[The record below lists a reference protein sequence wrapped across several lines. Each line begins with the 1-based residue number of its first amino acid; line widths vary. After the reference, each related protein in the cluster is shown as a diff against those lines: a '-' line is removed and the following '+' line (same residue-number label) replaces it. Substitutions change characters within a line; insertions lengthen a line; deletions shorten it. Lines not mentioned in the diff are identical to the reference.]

1 MTHHRKM
8 ANAIRAL
15 SMDAIQKAQSGHP
28 GAPLGMADIA
38 EVLWNEFLRHNPNNP
53 QWPDRDRFVLSNGHG
68 SMLLYALLHLTG
80 YDLSIEDIKN
90 FRQMGSRTPGHP
102 ERGMTPGVE
111 TTTGPLGQ
119 GLANA
124 VGMAMAERILAAHF
138 NRDKYDIVNH
148 FTYVFLGDGCLME
161 GISHEACSLA
171 GTLGL
176 GKLVAFYDDNQISID
191 GNVQGWFTDDTPAR
205 FEAYGWHVVRD
216 VDGHDA
222 KDIRRAILEARAV
235 NDHPSLLCCKTVIG
249 YGAPNVCGSE
259 HCHGSPLGDA
269 EVEATRK
276 NLDWPHPAFV
286 VPEPLQVGWDA
297 RERGNFFEKEWR
309 GKFQDYAATYP
320 EMAEEFTRRM
330 AGNLPDDFAQHAL
343 DLITA
348 TAKAGEKLATR
359 KASQK
364 AIEFFSPKLP
374 ELLGGSADLAASNLT
389 KWSGAKPLA
398 NTTWNGDYVY
408 YGVREFG
415 MAAIMNGMALHGGF
429 IPFGGT
435 FLVFSDYSRN
445 ALRMAAMMD
454 LRVIHVLTHDSIGVG
469 EDGPTHQPIEH
480 MASLRMIP
488 NLAVWR
494 PCDAVETAQAWIEA
508 LKNDSGP
515 TALILSRQG
524 LAHQERTAA
533 ALADIHRGGYVLQD
547 CEGQPD
553 AILMSSGSEVEVVT
567 KAADLLSGKGV
578 KVRVVS
584 MPCIQVFDAQDPE
597 YKRSVMPSEV
607 GVRLAVEAG
616 IPDSWHHLVGQAG
629 DVLGMR
635 RFGESAPG
643 DQLFAHFGFTPQL
656 VTRRLEELLNR

>member
-1 MTHHRKM
+1 MTNRRQF

-38 EVLWNEFLRHNPNNP
+38 EVLWNDFLRHNPGNP
-53 QWPDRDRFVLSNGHG
+53 QWADRDRFVLSNGHG
-68 SMLLYALLHLTG
+68 SILLYALLHLSG
-80 YDLSIEDIKN
+80 YDLDIEDIKN

-102 ERGMTPGVE
+102 ERGVTPGVE

-138 NRDKYDIVNH
+138 NTDEHDIVNH
-148 FTYVFLGDGCLME
+148 FTYVFLGDGCMME

-191 GNVQGWFTDDTPAR
+191 GNVQGWFADDTPAR
-205 FEAYGWHVVRD
+205 FEAYGWHVVRN
-216 VDGHDA
+216 VDGHNA
-222 KDIRRAILEARAV
+222 NDIRQAILEARAV

-259 HCHGSPLGDA
+259 HCHGSPLGEA

-286 VPEPLQVGWDA
+286 VPEQVKSGWDA
-297 RERGNFFEKEWR
+297 RERGKNMEKEWS
-309 GKFQDYAATYP
+309 GKFQNYAAQYP
-320 EMAEEFTRRM
+320 QLASEFTRRM
-330 AGNLPDDFAQHAL
+330 EGDLPDDFSQ
-343 DLITA
+343 TA
-348 TAKAGEKLATR
+348 RDFIAMTEAAGEKLATR

-364 AIEFFSPKLP
+364 TIEFFTPKLP

-389 KWSGAKPLA
+389 KWSRAKPVA
-398 NTTWNGDYVY
+398 RTTWNGDYVS

-415 MAAIMNGMALHGGF
+415 MAAIMNGITLHGGF

-445 ALRMAAMMD
+445 ALRMAAMMG

-469 EDGPTHQPIEH
+469 EDGPTHQPVEH
-480 MASLRMIP
+480 VASLRMIP
-488 NLAVWR
+488 NLRVWR

-508 LKNDSGP
+508 LQRDTGP

-524 LAHQERTAA
+524 LAHQKRTVEAMTN
-533 ALADIHRGGYVLQD
+533 IQRGGYVLQD
-547 CEGQPD
+547 CAGQPE
-553 AILMSSGSEVEVVT
+553 AILMSSGSEVEVAMQ
-567 KAADLLSGKGV
+567 AAGLLCAKGL

-584 MPCIQVFDAQDPE
+584 VPCIEVFDAQDQE
-597 YKRSVMPSEV
+597 YKRSVLPPEV

-616 IPDSWHHLVGQAG
+616 IPDSWRHLVGQAG
-629 DVLGMR
+629 DAMGMR
-635 RFGESAPG
+635 GFGESAPG
-643 DQLFAHFGFTPQL
+643 DQLFAHFGFTPQS
-656 VTRRLEELLNR
+656 VARRLEELMGR